1 MSKLPNAD
9 IEWSRGL
16 LATLN
21 TGGVWCV
28 PRSGLI
34 FTKTGEKSM
43 ELRVLMP
50 FSPEMAYA
58 ADEGRDAPGTEEDLL
73 EWQMVDYR
81 CIAERFRAAGIEVSD
96 KTGLMAKKKGQG

>member
-1 MSKLPNAD
+1 MIPQSD
-9 IEWSRGL
+9 IDWSRGL

-28 PRSGLI
+28 PRSGLM

-58 ADEGRDAPGTEEDLL
+58 ADEGQDVPGTEEYLL
-73 EWQMVDYR
+73 ELQMADYR
-81 CIAERFRAAGIEVSD
+81 CIAGRFRAAGIEVSD
-96 KTGLMAKKKGQG
+96 KTGLMAKQKGK